1 MEASYK
7 FYENKS
13 CQFYPCHE
21 KTGMDNF
28 NCMFCF
34 CPLYFLGDKCGGN
47 FDRIGENG
55 SIKDCSRCLIP
66 HMPQSYEFIMKKI
79 GDNIEQF

>member
-13 CQFYPCHE
+13 CRFYPCHE
-21 KTGMDNF
+21 IDNSDGF

-47 FDRIGENG
+47 FDKIGVGG

-66 HMPQSYEFIMKKI
+66 HISENYDLIMSKI
-79 GDNIEQF
+79 GENIKQF